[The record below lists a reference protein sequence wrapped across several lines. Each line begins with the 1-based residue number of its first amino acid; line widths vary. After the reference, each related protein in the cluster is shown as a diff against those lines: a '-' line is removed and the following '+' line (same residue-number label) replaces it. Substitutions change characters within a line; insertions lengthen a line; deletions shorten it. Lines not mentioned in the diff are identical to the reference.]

1 MRVCVH
7 ARGCV
12 FVAGWQLACLPML
25 ISFACMSDKVPMN
38 IFVLLPLAKAVS
50 AAGEM
55 RGGGGVL
62 SAAWQPGVIELC
74 GAGRRGEGCIAGAR
88 LPSDEICC
96 FRCKSWRV

>member
-1 MRVCVH
+1 MCVRVCVH

-38 IFVLLPLAKAVS
+38 IFVLPLAKAVS

-55 RGGGGVL
+55 RGSGGVL
-62 SAAWQPGVIELC
+62 RAAWGN
-74 GAGRRGEGCIAGAR
+74 
-88 LPSDEICC
+88 
-96 FRCKSWRV
+96 

>member
-38 IFVLLPLAKAVS
+38 IFVLPLVKAVS

-55 RGGGGVL
+55 RGAGGVL
-62 SAAWQPGVIELC
+62 RAA
-74 GAGRRGEGCIAGAR
+74 RGN
-88 LPSDEICC
+88 
-96 FRCKSWRV
+96 